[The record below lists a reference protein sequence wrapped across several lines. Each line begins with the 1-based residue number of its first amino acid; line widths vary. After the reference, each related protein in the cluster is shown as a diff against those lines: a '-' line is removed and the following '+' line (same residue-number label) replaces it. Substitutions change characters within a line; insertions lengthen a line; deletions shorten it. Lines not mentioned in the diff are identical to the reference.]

1 MRWAVTLAV
10 LVTACPAEAGCH
22 LSPTDCTTLF
32 RAMTEEAYAGADD
45 EQNFRPAGLSRGDRG
60 VALERRHLDRIDEHS
75 LLLPDKIS
83 NEWMRLE
90 ACNGAKPVAD
100 AKCD

>member
-10 LVTACPAEAGCH
+10 LITAWPAEAGCR
-22 LSPTDCTTLF
+22 LSPADCTTLF

-45 EQNFRPAGLSRGDRG
+45 EQNFRPAGLSRSDRG
-60 VALERRHLDRIDEHS
+60 VALERRHLDRIDEHT
-75 LLLPDKIS
+75 LLLPDNIS

-90 ACNGAKPVAD
+90 ACSSAKPA
-100 AKCD
+100 ANAQCD